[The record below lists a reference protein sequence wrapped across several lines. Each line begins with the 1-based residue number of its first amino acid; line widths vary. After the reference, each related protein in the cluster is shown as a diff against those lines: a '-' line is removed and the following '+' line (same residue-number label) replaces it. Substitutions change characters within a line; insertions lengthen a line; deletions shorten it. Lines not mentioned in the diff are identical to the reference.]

1 MEDLQIIALYWER
14 SEQAI
19 EETAQKFGRFCDKI
33 AWNILRNREDA
44 AECVNDTYQAAWS
57 AIPPQRPQKL
67 TAFLG
72 RITRNLALD
81 RCDRQKAQKRGGG
94 LELLLSEL
102 EDCLPGTEQVENA
115 LENREIARVISQFLR
130 SCSPE
135 ERRLFLRRYWYCDSI
150 GELAAQ
156 DGLSESKVKSTLF
169 RMRRRLRQCLESAEI
184 AI

>member
-81 RCDRQKAQKRGGG
+81 RCDRRKAQR
-94 LELLLSEL
+94 
-102 EDCLPGTEQVENA
+102 CV
-115 LENREIARVISQFLR
+115 
-130 SCSPE
+130 
-135 ERRLFLRRYWYCDSI
+135 
-150 GELAAQ
+150 
-156 DGLSESKVKSTLF
+156 
-169 RMRRRLRQCLESAEI
+169 
-184 AI
+184 